1 MQAILKFGSKGSD
14 VITLQ
19 QQLKK
24 LGFKGVKGKEL
35 SIDGDFGA
43 STEYAVITFQKQ
55 KNLVADGK
63 VGDKTRSALLEQ
75 NISKLLKDS
84 DYKKAAERLKVSELV
99 IRVFGAVEGQG
110 VGFLKNGKPKILF
123 ERHRMYAYLRLKKG
137 TAFANKMET
146 ERPNIVNRKYGG
158 YQGNEAEYV
167 RLEQAKQIDVE
178 CALMSTSWGQFQVMG
193 ENWKDL
199 GYASVQEFVD
209 QQFVSESNQLEAFI
223 RFIEWK
229 TGIIEKKKVALIDA
243 LRAKNWDVVFTLYNG
258 PNYKKLGYQ
267 AKFQKE
273 YDHLEPLYS
282 ETKAA

>member
-1 MQAILKFGSKGSD
+1 MILKFGSKGND
-14 VITLQ
+14 VITIQ

-24 LGFKGVKGKEL
+24 LGFKGVKGKDL

-43 STEYAVITFQKQ
+43 STEHAVITFQKQ

-63 VGDKTRSALLEQ
+63 VGDKTRAALLEQ

-84 DYKKAAERLKVSELV
+84 DYTAAAARLKVSELA
-99 IRVFGAVEGQG
+99 IRVFGAVEGRG

-137 TAFANKMET
+137 AAFANKMAV
-146 ERPNIVNRKYGG
+146 ERPNIVNKKSGG

-167 RLEQAKQIDVE
+167 RLELAKQIDVE
-178 CALMSTSWGQFQVMG
+178 SALMSASWGQFQIMG

-199 GYASVQEFVD
+199 GYTSAQDFVD
-209 QQFVSESNQLEAFI
+209 QQFASESYQLEAFI

-229 TGIIEKKKVALIDA
+229 TGIIDGKKVTLIDA
-243 LRAKNWDVVFTLYNG
+243 LRAENWDAVFTLYNG
-258 PNYKKLGYQ
+258 PNYKKLGYH

-273 YDHLEPLYS
+273 WDHLEQIYGGA
-282 ETKAA
+282 KAA

>member
-1 MQAILKFGSKGSD
+1 MILKFGSKGND

-24 LGFKGVKGKEL
+24 LGFKGVKGREL

-43 STEYAVITFQKQ
+43 STEHAVITFQKQ

-63 VGDKTRSALLEQ
+63 VGDKTRAALLEQ

-84 DYKKAAERLKVSELV
+84 DYTAAAARLKVSELA
-99 IRVFGAVEGQG
+99 IRVFGAVEGRG

-137 TAFANKMET
+137 AAFANKMAV
-146 ERPNIVNRKYGG
+146 ERPNIVNKKSGG

-167 RLEQAKQIDVE
+167 RLELAKQIDVE
-178 CALMSTSWGQFQVMG
+178 SALMSASWGQFQIMG
-193 ENWKDL
+193 ENWKEL
-199 GYASVQEFVD
+199 GYTSVQDFVD
-209 QQFVSESNQLEAFI
+209 QQFASESDQLEAFI
-223 RFIEWK
+223 RFTEWK
-229 TGIIEKKKVALIDA
+229 TGIIDDKKVALIDA
-243 LRAKNWDVVFTLYNG
+243 LRAENWDAVFTLYNG

-273 YDHLEPLYS
+273 WDHLEPIYGGA
-282 ETKAA
+282 KAA

>member
-1 MQAILKFGSKGSD
+1 MILKFGSKGND
-14 VITLQ
+14 VITIQ

-24 LGFKGVKGKEL
+24 LGFKDVKGKDL

-43 STEYAVITFQKQ
+43 STEHAVITFQKQ

-63 VGDKTRSALLEQ
+63 VGDKTRAALLEQ

-84 DYKKAAERLKVSELV
+84 DYTAAAARLKVSELA
-99 IRVFGAVEGQG
+99 IRVFGAVEGRG
-110 VGFLKNGKPKILF
+110 VGYLKNGKPKILF

-137 TAFANKMET
+137 AAFANKMAV
-146 ERPNIVNRKYGG
+146 ERPNIVNKKSGG

-167 RLEQAKQIDVE
+167 RLELAKHIDVE
-178 CALMSTSWGQFQVMG
+178 SALMSASWGQFQIMG
-193 ENWKDL
+193 ENWKEL
-199 GYASVQEFVD
+199 GYTSAQDFVD
-209 QQFVSESNQLEAFI
+209 QQFASESFQLEAFI

-229 TGIIEKKKVALIDA
+229 TGMIDDKKVKLIDA
-243 LRAKNWDVVFTLYNG
+243 LRAENWDAVFTLYNG

-273 YDHLEPLYS
+273 WDHLEPIYGGA
-282 ETKAA
+282 KAA

>member
-1 MQAILKFGSKGSD
+1 MILKFGSKGND
-14 VITLQ
+14 VITIQ

-24 LGFKGVKGKEL
+24 LGFKGVKGKDL
-35 SIDGDFGA
+35 SIDGDFGV
-43 STEYAVITFQKQ
+43 STEHAVITFQKQ

-63 VGDKTRSALLEQ
+63 VGDKTRAALLEQ

-84 DYKKAAERLKVSELV
+84 DYTAAAARLKVSELA
-99 IRVFGAVEGQG
+99 IRVFGAVEGRG

-137 TAFANKMET
+137 AAFANKMAV
-146 ERPNIVNRKYGG
+146 ERPNIVNKKSGG

-167 RLEQAKQIDVE
+167 RLELAKQIDVE
-178 CALMSTSWGQFQVMG
+178 CALMSASWGQFQIMG

-199 GYASVQEFVD
+199 GYASAQDFVD
-209 QQFVSESNQLEAFI
+209 QQFASESFQLEAFI

-229 TGIIEKKKVALIDA
+229 TGIIDDKKVALIDA
-243 LRAKNWDVVFTLYNG
+243 LRAENWDAVFTLYNG

-273 YDHLEPLYS
+273 WDHLEPIYGGA
-282 ETKAA
+282 KAA

>member
-1 MQAILKFGSKGSD
+1 MILKFGSKGND

-24 LGFKGVKGKEL
+24 LGFKGVKGREL

-43 STEYAVITFQKQ
+43 STEHAVITFQKQ

-63 VGDKTRSALLEQ
+63 VGDKTRAALLEQ

-84 DYKKAAERLKVSELV
+84 DYTAAAARLKVSELA
-99 IRVFGAVEGQG
+99 IRVFGAVEGRG

-137 TAFANKMET
+137 AAFANKMAV
-146 ERPNIVNRKYGG
+146 ERPNIVNKKSGG

-167 RLEQAKQIDVE
+167 RLELAKQIDVE
-178 CALMSTSWGQFQVMG
+178 CALMSASWGQFQIMG

-199 GYASVQEFVD
+199 GYASAQDFVD
-209 QQFVSESNQLEAFI
+209 QQFASESFQLEAFI

-229 TGIIEKKKVALIDA
+229 TGIIDDKKVALIDA
-243 LRAKNWDVVFTLYNG
+243 LRAENWDAVFTLYNG

-273 YDHLEPLYS
+273 WDHLEPIYGGA
-282 ETKAA
+282 KAA

>member
-1 MQAILKFGSKGSD
+1 MILKFGSKGND

-19 QQLKK
+19 QQLKS
-24 LGFKGVKGKEL
+24 LGFKGLKGKEL

-63 VGDKTRSALLEQ
+63 VGDKTRAALLNQ

-84 DYKKAAERLKVSELV
+84 DYTAAAVRLKVPELV

-137 TAFANKMET
+137 SVFVNKMAT
-146 ERPNIVNRKYGG
+146 ERPNIVNQKPGG

-167 RLEQAKQIDVE
+167 RLELAKQIDIE
-178 CALMSTSWGQFQVMG
+178 SALQSTSWGQFQIMG

-199 GYASVQEFVD
+199 GYSSVQEFVD
-209 QQFVSESNQLEAFI
+209 QQFASESYQLEAFI
-223 RFIEWK
+223 RFIEFK
-229 TGIIEKKKVALIDA
+229 TGTIGGKKVRLIDA
-243 LRAKNWDVVFTLYNG
+243 LRAQNWDAVFTLYNG

-273 YDHLEPLYS
+273 WDHLEPLYGES
-282 ETKAA
+282 KVA

>member
-1 MQAILKFGSKGSD
+1 MILKFGSKGND
-14 VITLQ
+14 VITIQ

-24 LGFKGVKGKEL
+24 LGFKGVKGKDL

-43 STEYAVITFQKQ
+43 STEHAVITFQKQ

-63 VGDKTRSALLEQ
+63 VGDKTRAALLEQ

-84 DYKKAAERLKVSELV
+84 DYTAAAARLKVSELA
-99 IRVFGAVEGQG
+99 IRVFGAIEGRG

-137 TAFANKMET
+137 AAFANKMAV
-146 ERPNIVNRKYGG
+146 ERPNIVNKKSGG

-167 RLEQAKQIDVE
+167 RLELAKQIDVE
-178 CALMSTSWGQFQVMG
+178 CALMSASWGQFQIMG

-199 GYASVQEFVD
+199 GYASAQDFVD
-209 QQFVSESNQLEAFI
+209 QQFASESFQLEAFI

-229 TGIIEKKKVALIDA
+229 TGIIDDKKVALIDA
-243 LRAKNWDVVFTLYNG
+243 LRAENWDAVFTLYNG

-273 YDHLEPLYS
+273 WDHLEPIYGGA
-282 ETKAA
+282 KAA

>member
-1 MQAILKFGSKGSD
+1 MILKFGSKGND

-63 VGDKTRSALLEQ
+63 VGDKTRAALLDQ

-84 DYKKAAERLKVSELV
+84 DYTAAAARLKVSELA
-99 IRVFGAVEGQG
+99 IRVFGAVEGRG
-110 VGFLKNGKPKILF
+110 VGYLKNGKPKILF

-137 TAFANKMET
+137 SVFANKMAV
-146 ERPNIVNRKYGG
+146 ERPNIVNKKSGG

-167 RLEQAKQIDVE
+167 RLELAKQIDVE
-178 CALMSTSWGQFQVMG
+178 CALMSASWGQFQIMG
-193 ENWKDL
+193 ENWKEL
-199 GYASVQEFVD
+199 GYTSAQDFVD
-209 QQFVSESNQLEAFI
+209 QQFASESYQLEAFI

-229 TGIIEKKKVALIDA
+229 TGIIDDKKVALIDA
-243 LRAKNWDVVFTLYNG
+243 LRAENWDAVFTLYNG

-273 YDHLEPLYS
+273 WDHLEPIYGGA
-282 ETKAA
+282 KAA

>member
-1 MQAILKFGSKGSD
+1 MILKFGSKGND
-14 VITLQ
+14 VITIQ

-24 LGFKGVKGKEL
+24 LGFKGVKGKDL

-43 STEYAVITFQKQ
+43 STEHAVITFQKQ

-63 VGDKTRSALLEQ
+63 VGDKTRAALLEQ

-84 DYKKAAERLKVSELV
+84 DYTAAAARLKVSELA
-99 IRVFGAVEGQG
+99 IRVFGAVEGRG

-137 TAFANKMET
+137 AAFANKMAV
-146 ERPNIVNRKYGG
+146 ERPNIVNKKSGG

-167 RLEQAKQIDVE
+167 RLELAKQIDVE
-178 CALMSTSWGQFQVMG
+178 SALMSASWGQFQIMG

-199 GYASVQEFVD
+199 GYASAQDFVD
-209 QQFVSESNQLEAFI
+209 QQFASESFQLEAFI

-229 TGIIEKKKVALIDA
+229 TGIIDDKKVALIDA
-243 LRAKNWDVVFTLYNG
+243 LRAENWDAVFTLYNG

-273 YDHLEPLYS
+273 WDHLEPIYGGA
-282 ETKAA
+282 KAA

>member
-1 MQAILKFGSKGSD
+1 MILKFGSKGND

-24 LGFKGVKGKEL
+24 LGFKGVKGREL

-43 STEYAVITFQKQ
+43 STEHAVITFQKQ

-63 VGDKTRSALLEQ
+63 VGDKTRAALLEQ

-84 DYKKAAERLKVSELV
+84 DYTAAGARLKVSELA
-99 IRVFGAVEGQG
+99 IRVFGAVEGRG

-137 TAFANKMET
+137 AAFANKMAV
-146 ERPNIVNRKYGG
+146 ERPNIVNKKSGG

-167 RLEQAKQIDVE
+167 RLELAKQIDVE
-178 CALMSTSWGQFQVMG
+178 CALMSASWGQFQIMG

-199 GYASVQEFVD
+199 GYASAQDFVD
-209 QQFVSESNQLEAFI
+209 QQFASESFQLEAFI

-229 TGIIEKKKVALIDA
+229 TGIIDDKKVALIDA
-243 LRAKNWDVVFTLYNG
+243 LRAENWDAVFTLYNG

-273 YDHLEPLYS
+273 WDHLEPIYGGA
-282 ETKAA
+282 KAA

>member
-1 MQAILKFGSKGSD
+1 MILKFGSKGND
-14 VITLQ
+14 VITIQ

-24 LGFKGVKGKEL
+24 LGFKGLKGKDL
-35 SIDGDFGA
+35 SIDGDFGV
-43 STEYAVITFQKQ
+43 STEHAVITFQKQ

-63 VGDKTRSALLEQ
+63 VGDKTRAALLEQ

-84 DYKKAAERLKVSELV
+84 DYTAAAARLKVSELA
-99 IRVFGAVEGQG
+99 IRVFGAVEGRG

-137 TAFANKMET
+137 AAFANKMAV
-146 ERPNIVNRKYGG
+146 ERPNIVNKKSGG

-167 RLEQAKQIDVE
+167 RLELAKQIDVE
-178 CALMSTSWGQFQVMG
+178 CALMSASWGQFQIMG

-199 GYASVQEFVD
+199 GYASAQDFVD
-209 QQFVSESNQLEAFI
+209 QQFASESFQLEAFI

-229 TGIIEKKKVALIDA
+229 TGMIDDKKVKLIDA
-243 LRAKNWDVVFTLYNG
+243 LRAENWDAVFTLYNG

-273 YDHLEPLYS
+273 WDHLEPIYGGA
-282 ETKAA
+282 KAA

>member
-137 TAFANKMET
+137 AAFANKMEA

-178 CALMSTSWGQFQVMG
+178 SALMSTSWGQFQVMG

-209 QQFVSESNQLEAFI
+209 QQFVNESNQLEAFI

>member
-1 MQAILKFGSKGSD
+1 MILKFGSKGND
-14 VITLQ
+14 VITIQ

-24 LGFKGVKGKEL
+24 LGFKGVKGKDL

-43 STEYAVITFQKQ
+43 STEHAVITFQKQ

-63 VGDKTRSALLEQ
+63 VGDKTRAALLEQ

-84 DYKKAAERLKVSELV
+84 DYTAAAARLKVSELA
-99 IRVFGAVEGQG
+99 IRVFGAVEGRG

-137 TAFANKMET
+137 AAFANKMAV
-146 ERPNIVNRKYGG
+146 ERPNIVNKKSGG

-167 RLEQAKQIDVE
+167 RLELAKQIDVE
-178 CALMSTSWGQFQVMG
+178 CALMSASWGQFQIMG
-193 ENWKDL
+193 ENWKEL
-199 GYASVQEFVD
+199 GYTSAQNFVD
-209 QQFVSESNQLEAFI
+209 QQFASESFQLEAFI

-229 TGIIEKKKVALIDA
+229 TGIIDDKKVKLIDA
-243 LRAKNWDVVFTLYNG
+243 LRAENWDAVFTLYNG

-273 YDHLEPLYS
+273 WDHLETIYGGA
-282 ETKAA
+282 KAA

>member
-1 MQAILKFGSKGSD
+1 MILKFGSKGND
-14 VITLQ
+14 VITIQ

-24 LGFKGVKGKEL
+24 LGFKGVKGKDL
-35 SIDGDFGA
+35 SIDGDFGV
-43 STEYAVITFQKQ
+43 STEHAVITFQKQ

-63 VGDKTRSALLEQ
+63 VGDKTRAALLEQ

-84 DYKKAAERLKVSELV
+84 DYTAAAARLKVSELT
-99 IRVFGAVEGQG
+99 IRVFGAVEGRG

-137 TAFANKMET
+137 AAFANKMAV
-146 ERPNIVNRKYGG
+146 ERPNIVNKKSGG

-167 RLEQAKQIDVE
+167 RLELAKQIDVE
-178 CALMSTSWGQFQVMG
+178 CALMSASWGQFQIMG
-193 ENWKDL
+193 ENWKEL
-199 GYASVQEFVD
+199 GYTSAQDFVD
-209 QQFVSESNQLEAFI
+209 QQFASESFQLEAFI

-229 TGIIEKKKVALIDA
+229 TGIIDDKKVKLIDA
-243 LRAKNWDVVFTLYNG
+243 LRAENWDAVFTLYNG

-273 YDHLEPLYS
+273 WDHLEPIYGGA
-282 ETKAA
+282 KAA

>member
-1 MQAILKFGSKGSD
+1 MILKFGSKGND

-24 LGFKGVKGKEL
+24 LGFKGLKGKEL

-55 KNLVADGK
+55 KKLVADGK
-63 VGDKTRSALLEQ
+63 VGDKTRAALLDQ
-75 NISKLLKDS
+75 NTSKLLKDS
-84 DYKKAAERLKVSELV
+84 DYSAAAARLKVSELS
-99 IRVFGAVEGQG
+99 IRVFGAVEGRG

-137 TAFANKMET
+137 AAFANKMAV
-146 ERPNIVNRKYGG
+146 ERPNIVNRKSGG

-167 RLEQAKQIDVE
+167 RLALAKQIDVE
-178 CALMSTSWGQFQVMG
+178 CALMSASWGQFQIMG
-193 ENWKDL
+193 ENWKEL
-199 GYASVQEFVD
+199 GYSSAQDFVD
-209 QQFVSESNQLEAFI
+209 QQFASESYQLESFI

-229 TGIIEKKKVALIDA
+229 TGIIDNKKVALIDA
-243 LRAKNWDVVFTLYNG
+243 LRAENWNLVFTLYNG

-273 YDHLEPLYS
+273 WDHLEPIYGGV
-282 ETKAA
+282 KAA

>member
-1 MQAILKFGSKGSD
+1 MILKFGSKGND
-14 VITLQ
+14 VITIQ

-24 LGFKGVKGKEL
+24 LGFKGVKGKDL

-43 STEYAVITFQKQ
+43 STEHAVITFQKQ

-63 VGDKTRSALLEQ
+63 VGDKTRAALLEQ

-84 DYKKAAERLKVSELV
+84 DYTAAAARLKVSELA
-99 IRVFGAVEGQG
+99 IRVFGAVEGRG

-137 TAFANKMET
+137 AAFANKVAV
-146 ERPNIVNRKYGG
+146 ERPNIVNKKSGG

-167 RLEQAKQIDVE
+167 RLELAKQIDVE
-178 CALMSTSWGQFQVMG
+178 CALMSASWGQFQIMG
-193 ENWKDL
+193 ENWKEL
-199 GYASVQEFVD
+199 GYTSAQDFVD
-209 QQFVSESNQLEAFI
+209 QQFASESFQLEAFI

-229 TGIIEKKKVALIDA
+229 TGIIDDKKVALIDA
-243 LRAKNWDVVFTLYNG
+243 LRAENWDAVFTLYNG

-273 YDHLEPLYS
+273 WDHLEPIYGGA
-282 ETKAA
+282 KAA